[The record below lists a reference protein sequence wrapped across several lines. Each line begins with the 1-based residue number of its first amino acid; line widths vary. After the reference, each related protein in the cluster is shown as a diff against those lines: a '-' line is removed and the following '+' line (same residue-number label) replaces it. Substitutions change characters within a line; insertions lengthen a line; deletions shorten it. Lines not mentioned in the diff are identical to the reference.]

1 MPSWGH
7 LWSSAGVHCSTDC
20 KDKFMMTHTSF
31 GVLQTVCLCMF
42 GCVHVCLQVCRY
54 VGTGMCLHV
63 EARVEIDG
71 RCLSESCL
79 LVSWTFLRQGLSENL
94 DPSI

>member
-1 MPSWGH
+1 
-7 LWSSAGVHCSTDC
+7 
-20 KDKFMMTHTSF
+20 MMTHTSF
-31 GVLQTVCLCMF
+31 GVLQTVYLCMF
-42 GCVHVCLQVCRY
+42 GCVLMCLQVCRY

-71 RCLSESCL
+71 RCLSELCL